1 MVWDT
6 ARKAGWLPDDVE
18 VVHVQIGNVLGPDG
32 KILRTRSGAP
42 LRLMAL
48 LDEAVERAARR
59 RRRGP
64 ARRSTD
70 DRARRHRAARSASA
84 R

>member
-1 MVWDT
+1 MVFET

-32 KILRTRSGAP
+32 KILKTRSGAP
-42 LRLMAL
+42 IRLRAL
-48 LDEAVERAARR
+48 LDEAVDAGRGGARRGAARAAGGR
-59 RRRGP
+59 P
-64 ARRSTD
+64 
-70 DRARRHRAARSASA
+70 RASSPARSASA